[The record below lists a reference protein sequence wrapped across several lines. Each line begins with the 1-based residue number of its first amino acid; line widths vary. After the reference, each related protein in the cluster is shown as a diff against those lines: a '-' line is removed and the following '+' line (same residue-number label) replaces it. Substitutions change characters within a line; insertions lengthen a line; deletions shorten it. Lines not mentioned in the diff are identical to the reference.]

1 MQTAGRLT
9 AVRMDDHKAAEL
21 AWKTPVGELY
31 ALPAEVLAHPAFI
44 DAILDGPGAGRMHLA
59 KDADWHVLQKIRT
72 RLHERAA
79 NEPRLREFLEF
90 YRNPPDPY
98 DELCSGLSV
107 YL

>member
-1 MQTAGRLT
+1 
-9 AVRMDDHKAAEL
+9 MDDHKAAEL